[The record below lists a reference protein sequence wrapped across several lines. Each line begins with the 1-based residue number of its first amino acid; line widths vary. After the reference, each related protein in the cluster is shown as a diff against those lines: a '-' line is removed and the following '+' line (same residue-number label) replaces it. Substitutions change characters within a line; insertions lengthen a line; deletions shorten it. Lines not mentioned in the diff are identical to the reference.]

1 MIITVYQIH
10 FDMTQSE
17 LDNKVLAI
25 AEKEIS
31 LAIIIADL
39 RRQSDPMANT
49 LEEQAMVLNN
59 VLSSLKDY
67 DITSGIITDSEIDY
81 LLELATITT
90 QTYP

>member
-1 MIITVYQIH
+1 
-10 FDMTQSE
+10 MTQEE

-25 AEKEIS
+25 AEKEID
-31 LAIIIADL
+31 LAVIIADL
-39 RRQSDPMANT
+39 RRQGDPLASR
-49 LEEQAMVLNN
+49 LEEQGMVLNN

-67 DITSGIITDSEIDY
+67 DITSGIITDAEIDY